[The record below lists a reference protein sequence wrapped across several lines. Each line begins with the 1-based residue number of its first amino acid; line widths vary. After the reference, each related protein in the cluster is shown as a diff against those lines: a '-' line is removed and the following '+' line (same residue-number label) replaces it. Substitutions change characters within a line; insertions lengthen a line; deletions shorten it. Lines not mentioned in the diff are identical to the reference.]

1 MNTYQIGHIRLY
13 LRVGLVNLILI
24 VFNFYIYFKI
34 SSQTSLGILKD
45 LKGSVNLNL
54 GNIAEKQ
61 QKNEFVIHTR

>member
-13 LRVGLVNLILI
+13 LIVGLVNLILI
-24 VFNFYIYFKI
+24 VFDFYIYFKI

-61 QKNEFVIHTR
+61 PKNEFVIHTR